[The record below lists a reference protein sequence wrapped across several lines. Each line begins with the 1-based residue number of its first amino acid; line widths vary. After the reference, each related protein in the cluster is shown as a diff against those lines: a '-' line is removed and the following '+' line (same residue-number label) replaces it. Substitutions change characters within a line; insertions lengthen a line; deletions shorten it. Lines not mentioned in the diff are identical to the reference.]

1 MLSNNEIKLLLVLVD
16 MTQSDGLVVY
26 DRADVVSAYGEDI
39 DVEETDRLLN
49 SLRIEGYIVI
59 KMLRLDEICLKIT
72 ESGRHYAEEIKAIA
86 EAKKKA
92 RIVSV
97 SKDSLTGK
105 TFVEFADDDEDKE
118 ENNKN
123 EDDESTDI
131 VDELTGDEV
140 ALIPTKKERKKH
152 YGITSFVCGL
162 LGGIIAS
169 VGAILTYV
177 FAFGG

>member
-16 MTQSDGLVVY
+16 MTESDGLVVY
-26 DRADVVSAYGEDI
+26 DRAEVVSAYGEDI
-39 DVEETDRLLN
+39 GADETNRLLN

-59 KMLRLDEICLKIT
+59 KMLRADEICLKIT

-86 EAKKKA
+86 EAKKKS

-97 SKDSLTGK
+97 AKDSVTGK
-105 TFVEFADDDEDKE
+105 TFVEFDDETEDE
-118 ENNKN
+118 TALESN
-123 EDDESTDI
+123 EISESTDEAVNTEI
-131 VDELTGDEV
+131 
-140 ALIPTKKERKKH
+140 ALVPDKKIRKKH

>member
-16 MTQSDGLVVY
+16 MTESDGLVVY

-39 DVEETDRLLN
+39 DSDETNRLLN

-59 KMLRLDEICLKIT
+59 KMLRADEICLKIT
-72 ESGRHYAEEIKAIA
+72 ESGRHYAEELKAIA
-86 EAKKKA
+86 EAKKKS

-97 SKDSLTGK
+97 AKDSVTGK
-105 TFVEFADDDEDKE
+105 TFVEF
-118 ENNKN
+118 
-123 EDDESTDI
+123 DDES
-131 VDELTGDEV
+131 GDETAGESEETPENAEETV
-140 ALIPTKKERKKH
+140 STEIAIVPNKKIRKKH

>member
-16 MTQSDGLVVY
+16 MTESDGLVVY
-26 DRADVVSAYGEDI
+26 DRTDVVSAYGEEIGAD
-39 DVEETDRLLN
+39 ETNRLLN

-59 KMLRLDEICLKIT
+59 KMLRADEICLKVT

-86 EAKKKA
+86 EAKKKS

-97 SKDSLTGK
+97 AKDSVTGK
-105 TFVEFADDDEDKE
+105 TFVEFDDDTE
-118 ENNKN
+118 ENTAI
-123 EDDESTDI
+123 ESEETEESIGETESAEIAI
-131 VDELTGDEV
+131 VPD
-140 ALIPTKKERKKH
+140 KKLRKKH
-152 YGITSFVCGL
+152 YGITSFVCGF

-177 FAFGG
+177 FAFGS

>member
-16 MTQSDGLVVY
+16 MTESDGLVVY
-26 DRADVVSAYGEDI
+26 DRADVVSAYGEEIGAD
-39 DVEETDRLLN
+39 ETNRLLN

-59 KMLRLDEICLKIT
+59 KMLRADEICLKVT

-86 EAKKKA
+86 EAKKKS

-97 SKDSLTGK
+97 AKDSVTGK
-105 TFVEFADDDEDKE
+105 TFVEFDDDTEEDTTIESEKTE
-118 ENNKN
+118 ESIG
-123 EDDESTDI
+123 ETESAEIAI
-131 VDELTGDEV
+131 VPD
-140 ALIPTKKERKKH
+140 KKLRKKH
-152 YGITSFVCGL
+152 YGITSFVCGF

>member
-16 MTQSDGLVVY
+16 MTESDGLIVY

-39 DVEETDRLLN
+39 SANETDMLLN

-59 KMLRLDEICLKIT
+59 KMLRSDEICLKIT
-72 ESGRHYAEEIKAIA
+72 ESGRHYAEEIRAIA

-92 RIVSV
+92 KIVSV

-105 TFVEFADDDEDKE
+105 TFVEFDDDDEN
-118 ENNKN
+118 ENNEN
-123 EDDESTDI
+123 EAVESAEIADKFA
-131 VDELTGDEV
+131 DAEV
-140 ALIPTKKERKKH
+140 ALIPAEKARKKH
-152 YGITSFVCGL
+152 YGITSFVCGF

>member
-16 MTQSDGLVVY
+16 MTESDGLVVY
-26 DRADVVSAYGEDI
+26 DRADVVSAYGEEIGAD
-39 DVEETDRLLN
+39 ETNRLLN

-59 KMLRLDEICLKIT
+59 KMLRADEICLKVT

-86 EAKKKA
+86 EAKKKS

-97 SKDSLTGK
+97 SKDSITGK
-105 TFVEFADDDEDKE
+105 TFVEFDDDTEEDTTIESEKTE
-118 ENNKN
+118 ESIG
-123 EDDESTDI
+123 ETESTEIAI
-131 VDELTGDEV
+131 VPD
-140 ALIPTKKERKKH
+140 KKLRKKH
-152 YGITSFVCGL
+152 YGITSFVCGFF
-162 LGGIIAS
+162 GGIIAS

>member
-39 DVEETDRLLN
+39 SVEETDSLLN
-49 SLRIEGYIVI
+49 SLRIEGFIVI

-105 TFVEFADDDEDKE
+105 TFVEFDDEDDKT
-118 ENNKN
+118 
-123 EDDESTDI
+123 ESESIKDVESADL
-131 VDELTGDEV
+131 VDELTGAEV
-140 ALIPTKKERKKH
+140 ALIPAKKERKKH

-177 FAFGG
+177 YAFGG

>member
-16 MTQSDGLVVY
+16 MTESDGLVVY
-26 DRADVVSAYGEDI
+26 DRADVVSAYGEEIGAD
-39 DVEETDRLLN
+39 ETNRLLN

-59 KMLRLDEICLKIT
+59 KMLRADEICLKIT

-86 EAKKKA
+86 EAKKKS

-97 SKDSLTGK
+97 SKDSITGK
-105 TFVEFADDDEDKE
+105 TFVEFDDDTEEDTTIESEKTE
-118 ENNKN
+118 ESIG
-123 EDDESTDI
+123 ETESAEIAI
-131 VDELTGDEV
+131 VPD
-140 ALIPTKKERKKH
+140 KKLRKKH
-152 YGITSFVCGL
+152 YGITSFVCGF

>member
-16 MTQSDGLVVY
+16 MTQSDGLIVY

-39 DVEETDRLLN
+39 SIDETNSLLN
-49 SLRIEGYIVI
+49 SLRIEGFIVI
-59 KMLRLDEICLKIT
+59 KMLRTDEICLKIT

-86 EAKKKA
+86 ESKKKA

-105 TFVEFADDDEDKE
+105 TFVEFDDADDEADSKTE
-118 ENNKN
+118 E
-123 EDDESTDI
+123 DESAQI
-131 VDELTGDEV
+131 ADELTNTEI

>member
-16 MTQSDGLVVY
+16 MTESDGLVVY
-26 DRADVVSAYGEDI
+26 DRADVVSAYGEEIGVD
-39 DVEETDRLLN
+39 ETNRLLN

-59 KMLRLDEICLKIT
+59 KMLRADEICLKVT

-86 EAKKKA
+86 EAKKKS

-97 SKDSLTGK
+97 AKDSVTGK
-105 TFVEFADDDEDKE
+105 TFVEFDDDTEEDTTIESEKTE
-118 ENNKN
+118 ESIGETENA
-123 EDDESTDI
+123 EIAI
-131 VDELTGDEV
+131 VP
-140 ALIPTKKERKKH
+140 AKKLRKKH
-152 YGITSFVCGL
+152 YGITSFVCGF

>member
-26 DRADVVSAYGEDI
+26 DRADVVSAYGENIDI
-39 DVEETDRLLN
+39 EETDRLLN
-49 SLRIEGYIVI
+49 SLRIEGFIVI

-105 TFVEFADDDEDKE
+105 TFVEFDDEVDSDDIKE
-118 ENNKN
+118 
-123 EDDESTDI
+123 DESADLA
-131 VDELTGDEV
+131 DELTGAEV

-169 VGAILTYV
+169 IGAILTYV

>member
-16 MTQSDGLVVY
+16 MTESDGLVVY
-26 DRADVVSAYGEDI
+26 DRSDVVSAYGEDI
-39 DVEETDRLLN
+39 GAEETDRLLN

-59 KMLRLDEICLKIT
+59 KMLRADEICLKIT

-86 EAKKKA
+86 EAKKKS

-105 TFVEFADDDEDKE
+105 TFVEFADDTDEI
-118 ENNKN
+118 ENNEN
-123 EDDESTDI
+123 EEDESAET
-131 VDELTGDEV
+131 VDELTGSEI
-140 ALIPTKKERKKH
+140 ALIPAKKERKKH